1 VAEPV
6 AADELPVRI
15 VELVSAGFDVTA
27 EIGFRASLLALSETD
42 HVAVLVMHH
51 ISADGFSLR
60 PLLRDVVLGYTERA
74 RGEVPSWAP
83 LEVQYADYTL
93 WQRDVLGAEDDAD
106 SVAARQ
112 IAYWTEQLRDLPDQI
127 ELPADRPRPE
137 IASNAGGTHNFSVDA
152 EVHQALA
159 ELARA
164 RGVTLFMVVH
174 AALAA
179 WAGRLSNSTD
189 IAIGTP
195 IAGRGER
202 ALDDVVGMFVNT
214 LVLRSQVDPGAG
226 FGELLEQVRRTDL
239 AAFAGADVPFER

>member
-1 VAEPV
+1 
-6 AADELPVRI
+6 
-15 VELVSAGFDVTA
+15 
-27 EIGFRASLLALSETD
+27 
-42 HVAVLVMHH
+42 
-51 ISADGFSLR
+51 
-60 PLLRDVVLGYTERA
+60 
-74 RGEVPSWAP
+74 
-83 LEVQYADYTL
+83 
-93 WQRDVLGAEDDAD
+93 
-106 SVAARQ
+106 

-152 EVHQALA
+152 EVHEALA

-195 IAGRGER
+195 IAG
-202 ALDDVVGMFVNT
+202 
-214 LVLRSQVDPGAG
+214 
-226 FGELLEQVRRTDL
+226 
-239 AAFAGADVPFER
+239 